1 MVLCTPAQNVV
12 RGCLSFLEKWQ
23 KIAKKWTTMQP
34 RFVVC

>member
-1 MVLCTPAQNVV
+1 MFPCTPAPNVV

-23 KIAKKWTTMQP
+23 KIAKKWTTMQL